1 MPSVLL
7 VGATGLLGR
16 EFNLLQ
22 SLIRFMIADK

>member
-16 EFNLLQ
+16 
-22 SLIRFMIADK
+22 

>member
-7 VGATGLLGR
+7 VGATGLLGPQ
-16 EFNLLQ
+16 FNLLQ